1 MSINTI
7 LNTLYQNY
15 AQFFPPVQMMD
26 IQRTSIALVKKGW
39 IQIPSDYIQFLH
51 ITDGLSWNGL
61 ELFAIHEHERRD
73 SVFGQ
78 PTLLA
83 YQTEYS
89 LKQLFPKSLIVGR
102 ATEALILYRLD
113 LKEYH
118 ILDRYTFDV
127 IIKLPRL
134 TDVLHF
140 YAKSVL
146 SSS

>member
-1 MSINTI
+1 MSINSI

-15 AQFFPPVQMMD
+15 AQVFSPAQMMD

-39 IQIPSDYIQFLH
+39 IQIPADYIQFLH
-51 ITDGLSWNGL
+51 VTDGLSWNGL
-61 ELFAIHEHERRD
+61 ELFAIHEHDRRD
-73 SVFGQ
+73 SLFGQ
-78 PTLLA
+78 PTLLN
-83 YQTEYS
+83 YQTDYS
-89 LKQLFPKSLIVGR
+89 LKQLFPKALIVGR
-102 ATEALILYRLD
+102 ASEELILYRSD

-127 IIKLPRL
+127 VIKLPRL

-146 SSS
+146 SAS

>member
-15 AQFFPPVQMMD
+15 AQFFSPAQMMD
-26 IQRTSIALVKKGW
+26 IQRTSISLVKKGW

-61 ELFAIHEHERRD
+61 ELFSIHEHERRD

-78 PTLLA
+78 PTLLG
-83 YQTEYS
+83 YQTDYS
-89 LKQLFPKSLIVGR
+89 LKQLFAKALIVGR
-102 ATEALILYRLD
+102 FCEELILYRSD

-118 ILDRYTFDV
+118 IVGRYTFDV

-140 YAKSVL
+140 YAKPVL